1 MCRGKEW
8 GVPVCSVKG
17 CGMCLCVVCRGK
29 GCGVCSVQRGSGKWI
44 ANRCVWCAWVCSMQ
58 RGRGVMCACM
68 CSVNYGLIWTAR
80 VSSPHSLHIP
90 PPQET
95 LMVRLLI
102 LKNTMTIWLHGYTA
116 IWLYGM
122 TLGVTSDHTSSC
134 IQHTSIYI
142 KQHHHI
148 NTITMST
155 PSPPSPC
162 QHHRHHHPCTTHP
175 SKWILGKESTL

>member
-1 MCRGKEW
+1 
-8 GVPVCSVKG
+8 
-17 CGMCLCVVCRGK
+17 
-29 GCGVCSVQRGSGKWI
+29 
-44 ANRCVWCAWVCSMQ
+44 
-58 RGRGVMCACM
+58 MCACM

-148 NTITMST
+148 NTITIST
-155 PSPPSPC
+155 PSPC
-162 QHHRHHHPCTTHP
+162 QHHHHHHHVNTIATITILAQLTPANEYLVKNQHCNITYKCGDTHHSYCTYP
-175 SKWILGKESTL
+175 Q